1 MILEIKNEL
10 EITLSIKRISKN
22 TCLDLVFLPSPVG
35 RRGFF
40 VDRNIKMTFLPWSKG
55 GPKGP
60 VKKDCPNCKELKS
73 IYPEESICR
82 TCIKSKLEH
91 TMPLLERIQRS
102 GNLPLLELDGRYIFS
117 VADLDENAPDHHVR
131 FVRAWNLYCDVDLS
145 DKSKELC
152 LEEMELA
159 KKEFSTPLEFDTLWI
174 KLLTHKASPQCQ
186 EIK

>member
-1 MILEIKNEL
+1 M
-10 EITLSIKRISKN
+10 
-22 TCLDLVFLPSPVG
+22 
-35 RRGFF
+35 
-40 VDRNIKMTFLPWSKG
+40 KMTFLPWSKG

-91 TMPLLERIQRS
+91 TMPLRDRMQKLCFT
-102 GNLPLLELDGRYIFS
+102 ELVIAGKSATEKIH
-117 VADLDENAPDHHVR
+117 LDENAPDHHVR
-131 FVRAWNLYCDVDLS
+131 FVRAWNLYFDVDLS

-159 KKEFSTPLEFDTLWI
+159 KKEFSTPLEFDDLWT
-174 KLLTHKASPQCQ
+174 KLLTPFLPFLQRTTVIKNPCQ